1 MSMGQL
7 KAALRTLK
15 GKLGVDMRCVLLLLL
30 LLLLL
35 RLLLLRL
42 LRLLLLR
49 LLRFNR
55 VTLCSFVGRLQD
67 AIADDEKHAAAM
79 EG

>member
-15 GKLGVDMRCVLLLLL
+15 GKLGVDMRCVMLLL

-35 RLLLLRL
+35 R
-42 LRLLLLR
+42 
-49 LLRFNR
+49 FDR
-55 VTLCSFVGRLQD
+55 VTLCRFVGRLQD